1 MNINK
6 INFFSLLDRME
17 KKGTLN
23 ESIKNRRI
31 LTEGNLSRILK
42 RMKSI
47 DITAMTNKLQRFA
60 GEVPYKMTTQ
70 TEGLGRS
77 INEGLDELV
86 SQITTLSKGG
96 NVPVE
101 EMMKVSVIMKNY
113 DSFVD
118 LELVRLKVLDKLTKE
133 EITKVKQWIKG
144 KQPTLGTNIQM
155 KLYPDIQD
163 VLVGLKKQHQIH
175 KDFTTLSNFM
185 GATMNSEGFTDMLL
199 GLLRLDGNYYA
210 SLDGSLDK
218 LLEFHKIVNKKWP
231 IGTKDIDGVDI
242 AGQDMWPQFKN
253 KWNSTIEE
261 IGKKNGIDGLDQKKI
276 VVDGVEVY
284 DLKSIKN
291 SINTIIKT
299 EIKNKKGINL
309 FKTKYRSKIN
319 SLLRRKKTKNIPK
332 TVSQKSGG
340 KITESDVS
348 EAIIV
353 DTGKGMDI
361 FIVKDKKSREQLMK
375 YFKNEGIKHGDL
387 IDYILGKKGAL
398 EGGRDIRQINKRI
411 KFRIWVGIVIP
422 AGYAAGGLTFYLWC
436 DSKTNGTAYTDEEKR
451 DLATKGIVDPGGKA
465 RKILNCGQKAWSFPL
480 NLAML
485 WVDDIINKEVYPEL
499 VLVII
504 EIDKQIKEAC
514 DKYKEDNKVPCCNI
528 DCNGDIG
535 DEEWRGRI
543 KKSLDRVMKMPKITE
558 AIEDSGQLLA
568 DVIKDLDENDI
579 LNGLFT
585 ADGQPASVDDL
596 IKNQCIKMVN
606 TGDNV
611 KCVED
616 FLKTTWSDLVNFENI
631 KDNEC
636 DTNSIKNHID
646 TKINILEKYKQYITF
661 DNVEDNKFNI
671 QQKNLPGSLQ
681 EWMVGKIGS
690 LDDLR
695 KGYLKIVDGLVT
707 QFCNG
712 VTSSGVEEAGDVEA
726 VELTCTYKTL
736 KDMVMDLYGKEMWG
750 VNCDDYDG
758 WTEKDVENTMF
769 LQFKSDWD
777 DGVFCSEQDYWG
789 QVGDAFNWWYP
800 KYKVLCG
807 EGDVTPVNPVVPD
820 EDEDVDI
827 DYDEDGNIIKN

>member
-1 MNINK
+1 
-6 INFFSLLDRME
+6 ME

-31 LTEGNLSRILK
+31 LTEGNLSRIMK
-42 RMKSI
+42 RIKAI
-47 DITAMTNKLQRFA
+47 DIAAMTNKLQRFA
-60 GEVPYKMTTQ
+60 GESSYKMTPQ
-70 TEGLGRS
+70 TEGLGRTV
-77 INEGLDELV
+77 NDGLDELV

-118 LELVRLKVLDKLTKE
+118 SFVDLELVRLKVLDKLTAE

-144 KQPTLGTNIQM
+144 KQLTLGTNIQM
-155 KLYPDIQD
+155 KLNQDIQD
-163 VLVGLKKQHQIH
+163 VLVGLKNQYHIH

-199 GLLRLDGNYYA
+199 GLLRLDGDYYA

-218 LLEFHKIVNKKWP
+218 LLGFHKIVNKKWP

-253 KWNSTIEE
+253 KWNATIKG
-261 IGKKNGIDGLDQKKI
+261 IGKKNGVDGLDQKKI

-299 EIKNKKGINL
+299 EIKNKKGVNL

-332 TVSQKSGG
+332 VVSKKSGG
-340 KITESDVS
+340 KITEADVS

-361 FIVKDKKSREQLMK
+361 FIVKDKKSREQLMT
-375 YFKNEGIKHGDL
+375 YFKDEGIKHGDL
-387 IDYILGKKGAL
+387 IGWVTGNKGAL
-398 EGGRDIRQINKRI
+398 EGGKDISQINKRI
-411 KFRIWVGIVIP
+411 KFRIWVGVVIP
-422 AGYAAGGLTFYLWC
+422 AGYAASALTFYLWC

-451 DLATKGIVDPGGKA
+451 DLATMGIKDPGGKA
-465 RKILNCGQKAWSFPL
+465 RKILNCGEKAWSFPF

-499 VLVII
+499 ALVIN
-504 EIDKQIKEAC
+504 EINKQIKEAC
-514 DKYKEDNKVPCCNI
+514 DKYKEDNEVPCCNI
-528 DCNGDIG
+528 DCDGDIG
-535 DEEWRGRI
+535 DEEFRGSI
-543 KKSLDRVMKMPKITE
+543 KKTLAGAMKMPKIKE
-558 AIEDSGQLLA
+558 ALEDSGQMLS
-568 DVIKDLDENDI
+568 DVIKDLDKNNL

-585 ADGQPASVDDL
+585 ADGQQVSIDDL
-596 IKNQCIKMVN
+596 IKHQCRKMVN
-606 TGDNV
+606 TKDNV

-616 FLKTTWSDLVNFENI
+616 FLKTTWSDLVNFKNI

-636 DTNSIKNHID
+636 DANSIRNHIN
-646 TKINILEKYKQYITF
+646 TKIGILEKYKQYITF

-681 EWMVGKIGS
+681 EWMVGKIVS
-690 LDDLR
+690 LDDLK

-707 QFCNG
+707 QLCNR

-726 VELTCTYKTL
+726 VELTRTYKTL
-736 KDMVMDLYGKEMWG
+736 KDMVMDLYGKEIWG

-758 WTEKDVENTMF
+758 WTDDDVEDSMYLHF
-769 LQFKSDWD
+769 LSDWE
-777 DGVFCSEQDYWG
+777 DGVFSSEQGYWG

-800 KYKVLCG
+800 RYKVLCA
-807 EGDVTPVNPVVPD
+807 EGDVD
-820 EDEDVDI
+820 DGDI
-827 DYDEDGNIIKN
+827 DGPDNEDIDDGDIEDF